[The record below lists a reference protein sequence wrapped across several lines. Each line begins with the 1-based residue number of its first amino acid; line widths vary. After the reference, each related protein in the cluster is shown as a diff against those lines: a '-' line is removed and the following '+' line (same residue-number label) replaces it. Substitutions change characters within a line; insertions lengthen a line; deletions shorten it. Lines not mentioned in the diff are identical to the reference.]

1 MVGDSTLVQPT
12 PGGPDLAALA
22 TFTLDQAGRLDSWSR
37 PAERLFSR
45 PAAEVLGRHVC
56 DVLLTGPG
64 HRDLIGRALAEVAAG
79 QVWTGQVAGEAPGA
93 ALLLR
98 CEPCPGPAPG
108 VLVIAQ
114 LSTDQPG
121 TDEPSTDQPS
131 AAGTRPAQALL
142 SEALLSEAAARIGST
157 LDVTRTADEAVAVAV
172 PAFADGAVIYLAERL
187 LADEFGGPVAGASA
201 VARRVAVRLAGR
213 PDGGPAGPL
222 PVGEVLAFG
231 PGTPHAQVMAGAA
244 ALCFERLDA
253 ETAERIG
260 RLPAGRAAAA
270 RFTSYLAVP
279 LLARGAVLGCVTFA
293 RAASRPPFGPDDTEL
308 ASGLAGRAA
317 SCLDNARRYGQ
328 ERRTA
333 LALQRGLLPGR
344 PQVPPGL
351 QVAHW
356 YRPVGANM
364 VGGDWYDIVP
374 VSGGR
379 AVLIVGDVMGHGPEA
394 AAVMVQLRT
403 AAHTLADLELPPAA
417 VLRRLDRLAAGLPG
431 APFATCVYA
440 VLDPAE
446 SCCLIAEA
454 GHLPPLLTRADGR
467 TDVLDLPPGLPLGLG
482 GEAFQPTQVSLPPGA
497 TLALYTDGLVESRSR
512 PLGDGMAALAGA
524 LSRALAPARPA
535 ALDAAC
541 AAVTAQL
548 MQHGEDDI
556 TLVLARVSPA

>member
-1 MVGDSTLVQPT
+1 M
-12 PGGPDLAALA
+12 
-22 TFTLDQAGRLDSWSR
+22 SR

-64 HRDLIGRALAEVAAG
+64 QRDLIGRALAEVAAG
-79 QVWTGQVAGEAPGA
+79 QVWTGQVAGEAPGE

-98 CEPCPGPAPG
+98 CEPCPGPAAR

-114 LSTDQPG
+114 LSAG
-121 TDEPSTDQPS
+121 PSV
-131 AAGTRPAQALL
+131 ALATR
-142 SEALLSEAAARIGST
+142 ALLSEAAARIGST
-157 LDVTRTADEAVAVAV
+157 LDVNRTADEAVAVAV

-213 PDGGPAGPL
+213 PDHGPAGPL

-231 PGTPHAQVMAGAA
+231 PGTPHAQVMSGTA
-244 ALCFERLDA
+244 ALRFDQLDA

-260 RLPAGRAAAA
+260 RHPAGRAAAA

-279 LLARGAVLGCVTFA
+279 LLARGVVLGCVTFA
-293 RAASRPPFGPDDTEL
+293 RAAGRPPFGPDDTEL

-333 LALQRGLLPGR
+333 LALQRGLLPAR

-482 GEAFQPTQVSLPPGA
+482 GEAFQPTQISLPPGA
-497 TLALYTDGLVESRSR
+497 TLALYTDGLVESRTR
-512 PLGDGMAALAGA
+512 PLGDGMDALADA
-524 LSRALAPARPA
+524 LSGALAPARPA

-541 AAVTAQL
+541 TAVTAQL
-548 MQHGEDDI
+548 MQLGEDDI
-556 TLVLARVSPA
+556 TLVLAQVSPA

>member
-64 HRDLIGRALAEVAAG
+64 QRDLIGRALAEVAAG
-79 QVWTGQVAGEAPGA
+79 QVWTGQVAGEAPGE

-98 CEPCPGPAPG
+98 CEPGPGPAAG

-114 LSTDQPG
+114 LSAG
-121 TDEPSTDQPS
+121 PSV
-131 AAGTRPAQALL
+131 ALATR
-142 SEALLSEAAARIGST
+142 ALLSEAAARIGST
-157 LDVTRTADEAVAVAV
+157 LDVNRTADEAVAVAV

-213 PDGGPAGPL
+213 PDHGPAGPL

-231 PGTPHAQVMAGAA
+231 PGTPHAQVMSGPA
-244 ALCFERLDA
+244 ALRFDQLDA

-260 RLPAGRAAAA
+260 RHPAGRAAAA

-279 LLARGAVLGCVTFA
+279 LLARGVVLGCVTFA
-293 RAASRPPFGPDDTEL
+293 RAAGRPPFGPDDTEL
-308 ASGLAGRAA
+308 ASGLADRAA

-333 LALQRGLLPGR
+333 LALQRGLLPAR

-482 GEAFQPTQVSLPPGA
+482 GEAFQPTQISLPPGA
-497 TLALYTDGLVESRSR
+497 TLALYTDGLVESRTR
-512 PLGDGMAALAGA
+512 PLGDGMDALADA
-524 LSRALAPARPA
+524 LSGALAPARPA

-541 AAVTAQL
+541 TAVTAQL
-548 MQHGEDDI
+548 MQLGEDDI
-556 TLVLARVSPA
+556 TLVLAQVSPA

>member
-64 HRDLIGRALAEVAAG
+64 QRDLIGRALAEVAAG
-79 QVWTGQVAGEAPGA
+79 QVWTGQVAGEAPGE

-98 CEPCPGPAPG
+98 CEPGPGPAAG

-114 LSTDQPG
+114 LSAG
-121 TDEPSTDQPS
+121 PSV
-131 AAGTRPAQALL
+131 ALATR
-142 SEALLSEAAARIGST
+142 ALLSEAAARIGST
-157 LDVTRTADEAVAVAV
+157 LDVNRTADEAVAVAV

-213 PDGGPAGPL
+213 PDHGPAGPL

-231 PGTPHAQVMAGAA
+231 PGTPHAQVMSGPA
-244 ALCFERLDA
+244 ALRFDQLDA

-260 RLPAGRAAAA
+260 RHPAGRAAAA

-279 LLARGAVLGCVTFA
+279 LLARGVVLGCVTFA
-293 RAASRPPFGPDDTEL
+293 RAAGRPPFGPDDTEL
-308 ASGLAGRAA
+308 ASGLADRAA

-333 LALQRGLLPGR
+333 LALQRGLLPAR

-446 SCCLIAEA
+446 NCCLIAEA

-482 GEAFQPTQVSLPPGA
+482 GEAFQPTQISLPPGA
-497 TLALYTDGLVESRSR
+497 TLALYTDGLVESRTR
-512 PLGDGMAALAGA
+512 PLGDGMDALADA
-524 LSRALAPARPA
+524 LSGALAPARPA

-541 AAVTAQL
+541 TAVTAQL
-548 MQHGEDDI
+548 MQLGEDDI
-556 TLVLARVSPA
+556 TLVLAQVSPA

>member
-64 HRDLIGRALAEVAAG
+64 QRDLIGRALAEVAAG
-79 QVWTGQVAGEAPGA
+79 QVWTGQVAGEAPGE

-98 CEPCPGPAPG
+98 CEPCPGPAAR

-114 LSTDQPG
+114 LSAG
-121 TDEPSTDQPS
+121 PSV
-131 AAGTRPAQALL
+131 ALATR
-142 SEALLSEAAARIGST
+142 ALLSEAAARIGST
-157 LDVTRTADEAVAVAV
+157 LDVNRTADEAVAVAV

-213 PDGGPAGPL
+213 PDHGPAGPL

-231 PGTPHAQVMAGAA
+231 PGTPHAQVMSGTA
-244 ALCFERLDA
+244 ALRFDQLDA

-260 RLPAGRAAAA
+260 RHPAGRAAAA

-279 LLARGAVLGCVTFA
+279 LLARGVVLGCVTFA
-293 RAASRPPFGPDDTEL
+293 RAAGRPPFGPDDTEL

-333 LALQRGLLPGR
+333 LALQRGLLPAR

-482 GEAFQPTQVSLPPGA
+482 GEAFQPTQISLPPGA
-497 TLALYTDGLVESRSR
+497 TLALYTDGLVESRTR
-512 PLGDGMAALAGA
+512 PLGDGMDALADA
-524 LSRALAPARPA
+524 LSGALAPARPA

-541 AAVTAQL
+541 TAVTAQL
-548 MQHGEDDI
+548 MQLGEDDI
-556 TLVLARVSPA
+556 TLVLAQVSPA

>member
-12 PGGPDLAALA
+12 SGGPDLAALA
-22 TFTLDQAGRLDSWSR
+22 TFTVDQAGRLDSWSR

-45 PAAEVLGRHVC
+45 PAAAVLGRHVC

-64 HRDLIGRALAEVAAG
+64 QRDLIGRALAEVAAG
-79 QVWTGQVAGEAPGA
+79 QVWTGQLAGEAPGA

-114 LSTDQPG
+114 LTAGPATVRDEAPG
-121 TDEPSTDQPS
+121 AAREPLAESLL
-131 AAGTRPAQALL
+131 AQ
-142 SEALLSEAAARIGST
+142 AAARIGST

-187 LADEFGGPVAGASA
+187 LADEFSGPGAGASA

-222 PVGEVLAFG
+222 PIGEVLAFG
-231 PGTPHAQVMAGAA
+231 PGTPHAQVMSGPA
-244 ALCFERLDA
+244 ALRFDQLDA

-260 RLPAGRAAAA
+260 RHPAARAAAA

-279 LLARGAVLGCVTFA
+279 LLARGVVLGCVTFA
-293 RAASRPPFGPDDTEL
+293 RAPGRPPFGPDDAEL
-308 ASGLAGRAA
+308 ASGLADRAA

-333 LALQRGLLPGR
+333 LALQRGLLPAR

-374 VSGGR
+374 LSGGR

-454 GHLPPLLTRADGR
+454 GHLPPLLTHADGR

-497 TLALYTDGLVESRSR
+497 TLALYTDGLVESRTR
-512 PLGDGMAALAGA
+512 PLGDGMAALADA
-524 LSRALAPARPA
+524 LSGALAPARAA

-541 AAVTAQL
+541 TAVTTQL
-548 MQHGEDDI
+548 MQLGEDDI
-556 TLVLARVSPA
+556 TLVLARISPA

>member
-64 HRDLIGRALAEVAAG
+64 QRDLIGRALAEVAAG
-79 QVWTGQVAGEAPGA
+79 QVWTGQVAGEAPGE

-98 CEPCPGPAPG
+98 CEPGPGPAAG

-114 LSTDQPG
+114 LSAG
-121 TDEPSTDQPS
+121 PSV
-131 AAGTRPAQALL
+131 ALATR
-142 SEALLSEAAARIGST
+142 ALLSEAAARIGST
-157 LDVTRTADEAVAVAV
+157 LDVNRTADEAVAVAV

-213 PDGGPAGPL
+213 PDHGPAGPL

-231 PGTPHAQVMAGAA
+231 PGTPHAQVMSGPA
-244 ALCFERLDA
+244 ALRFDQLDA

-260 RLPAGRAAAA
+260 RHPAGRAAAA

-279 LLARGAVLGCVTFA
+279 LLARGVVLGCVTFA
-293 RAASRPPFGPDDTEL
+293 RAGGRPPFGPDDTEL
-308 ASGLAGRAA
+308 ASGLADRAA

-333 LALQRGLLPGR
+333 LALQRGLLPAR

-482 GEAFQPTQVSLPPGA
+482 GEAFQPTQISLPPGA
-497 TLALYTDGLVESRSR
+497 TLALYTDGLVESRTR
-512 PLGDGMAALAGA
+512 PLGDGMDALADA
-524 LSRALAPARPA
+524 LSGALAPARPA

-541 AAVTAQL
+541 TAVTAQL
-548 MQHGEDDI
+548 MQLGEDDI
-556 TLVLARVSPA
+556 TLVLAQVSPA

>member
-64 HRDLIGRALAEVAAG
+64 QRDLIGRALVEVAAG
-79 QVWTGQVAGEAPGA
+79 QVWTGQVAGEAPGE

-98 CEPCPGPAPG
+98 CEPGPGPAAG

-114 LSTDQPG
+114 LSAG
-121 TDEPSTDQPS
+121 PSV
-131 AAGTRPAQALL
+131 ALATR
-142 SEALLSEAAARIGST
+142 ALLSEAAARIGST
-157 LDVTRTADEAVAVAV
+157 LDVNRTADEAVAVAV

-213 PDGGPAGPL
+213 PDHGPAGPL

-231 PGTPHAQVMAGAA
+231 PGTPHAQVMSGPA
-244 ALCFERLDA
+244 ALRFDQLDA

-260 RLPAGRAAAA
+260 RHPAGRAAAA

-279 LLARGAVLGCVTFA
+279 LLARGVVLGCVTFA
-293 RAASRPPFGPDDTEL
+293 RAAGRPPFGPDDTEL
-308 ASGLAGRAA
+308 ASGLADRAA

-333 LALQRGLLPGR
+333 LALQRGLLPAR

-446 SCCLIAEA
+446 NCCLIAEA

-482 GEAFQPTQVSLPPGA
+482 GEAFQPTQISLPPGA
-497 TLALYTDGLVESRSR
+497 TLALYTDGLVESRTR
-512 PLGDGMAALAGA
+512 PLGDGMDALADA
-524 LSRALAPARPA
+524 LSGALAPARPA

-541 AAVTAQL
+541 TAVTAQL
-548 MQHGEDDI
+548 MQLGEDDI
-556 TLVLARVSPA
+556 TLVLAQVSPA

>member
-1 MVGDSTLVQPT
+1 VQPA

-22 TFTLDQAGRLDSWSR
+22 TFTLDPAGRLASWSR

-45 PAAEVLGRHVC
+45 PAADVLDRPVC
-56 DVLLTGPG
+56 DVLFTGPG
-64 HRDLIGRALAEVAAG
+64 HRDLVGRALAEVAAG
-79 QVWTGQVAGEAPGA
+79 QVWTGRIAGDEPGA
-93 ALLLR
+93 VLLLR
-98 CEPCPGPAPG
+98 CEPLPGPAPG

-114 LSTDQPG
+114 PRVASPRVASPRA
-121 TDEPSTDQPS
+121 PSPS
-131 AAGTRPAQALL
+131 AAPLLAQA
-142 SEALLSEAAARIGST
+142 AAQIGST

-187 LADEFGGPVAGASA
+187 LADEFGASLTGPTA

-213 PDGGPAGPL
+213 PDYGPGGPL

-231 PGTPHAQVMAGAA
+231 PGTPQAQIMAGAA
-244 ALCFERLDA
+244 VLLFDHLDG
-253 ETAERIG
+253 ETAERVG
-260 RLPAGRAAAA
+260 RHPVGLEIAAS
-270 RFTSYLAVP
+270 FTSYLAVP
-279 LLARGAVLGCVTFA
+279 LLARGALLGCVTFG
-293 RAASRPPFGPDDTEL
+293 RAAGRPPFGPADAEL
-308 ASGLAGRAA
+308 ASGLADRAA

-333 LALQRGLLPGR
+333 LALQRGLMPGR

-351 QVAHW
+351 EVAHW

-446 SCCLIAEA
+446 NCCLIAEA
-454 GHLPPLLTRADGR
+454 GHLPPLLTRGNGR

-482 GEAFQPTQVSLPPGA
+482 GEAFQPTQLSLPPSA

-512 PLGDGMAALAGA
+512 PLDDGMAALADA
-524 LSRALAPARPA
+524 LSRALAPDRA
-535 ALDAAC
+535 APLDTAC
-541 AAVTAQL
+541 AAVTSQL
-548 MQHGEDDI
+548 MQHGEDDL
-556 TLVLARVSPA
+556 TLVLARVSAA

>member
-1 MVGDSTLVQPT
+1 MIGGGTVVQPAS
-12 PGGPDLAALA
+12 GGPGLAALA
-22 TFTLDQAGRLDSWSR
+22 TFTLDPAGRLASWSR
-37 PAERLFSR
+37 SAERLFSR
-45 PAAEVLGRHVC
+45 LAADVLGRPVC
-56 DVLLTGPG
+56 DVLFTGPG

-79 QVWTGQVAGEAPGA
+79 QVWTGRIAGEEPGT

-98 CEPCPGPAPG
+98 CEPLPGPAPAPG
-108 VLVIAQ
+108 ALVIAQ
-114 LSTDQPG
+114 LRAKNPG
-121 TDEPSTDQPS
+121 ET
-131 AAGTRPAQALL
+131 LL
-142 SEALLSEAAARIGST
+142 TEAAARIGST

-187 LADEFGGPVAGASA
+187 LADEFGGPGAGHTA
-201 VARRVAVRLAGR
+201 VARRIAVRRAGR

-231 PGTPHAQVMAGAA
+231 PGTPHAQVMAGAT
-244 ALCFERLDA
+244 ALRFNQLDS
-253 ETAERIG
+253 ETAERLA
-260 RLPAGRAAAA
+260 RHPAGRLTAAG
-270 RFTSYLAVP
+270 FTSYLAVP
-279 LLARGAVLGCVTFA
+279 LLARGAVLGCATFA
-293 RAASRPPFGPDDTEL
+293 RSAGRPPFSPEDTEL
-308 ASGLAGRAA
+308 ATGLADRAA

-333 LALQRGLLPGR
+333 LALQRGLMPGR

-351 QVAHW
+351 EVAHW

-403 AAHTLADLELPPAA
+403 AAHALADLELPPAA
-417 VLRRLDRLAAGLPG
+417 VLRRLDRLAASLPG

-446 SCCLIAEA
+446 SCCLVAEA
-454 GHLPPLLTRADGR
+454 GHLPPLLAHGDGR
-467 TDVLDLPPGLPLGLG
+467 TDVLELPPGLPLGLG
-482 GEAFQPTQVSLPPGA
+482 YESFQPIQLSLPPGA
-497 TLALYTDGLVESRSR
+497 TLALYTDGLVESRTR
-512 PLGDGMAALAGA
+512 PLGDGMTALADA
-524 LSRALAPARPA
+524 LSGALAPDRPA
-535 ALDAAC
+535 TLDTAC
-541 AAVTAQL
+541 AAVTRQL

>member
-12 PGGPDLAALA
+12 SGGPDLAALA

-56 DVLLTGPG
+56 DVLLIGPG
-64 HRDLIGRALAEVAAG
+64 HRDLIDRALADVAAG

-108 VLVIAQ
+108 VLVIAR
-114 LSTDQPG
+114 LSAGASTARDEVPG
-121 TDEPSTDQPS
+121 
-131 AAGTRPAQALL
+131 AASGLL
-142 SEALLSEAAARIGST
+142 AEAAARIGST

-187 LADEFGGPVAGASA
+187 LADEFGGPAAGASA

-222 PVGEVLAFG
+222 PIGEVLAFG
-231 PGTPHAQVMAGAA
+231 PGTPHAQVMSGTM
-244 ALCFERLDA
+244 ALRFDQLDA

-260 RLPAGRAAAA
+260 RHPAGRAAAA

-279 LLARGAVLGCVTFA
+279 LLARGVVLGCVTFA
-293 RAASRPPFGPDDTEL
+293 RTPGRPPFGPDDAEL
-308 ASGLAGRAA
+308 ASGLADRAA

-333 LALQRGLLPGR
+333 LALQRGLLPAR

-374 VSGGR
+374 LSGGR

-454 GHLPPLLTRADGR
+454 GHLPPLLTHADGR

-482 GEAFQPTQVSLPPGA
+482 GEAFQPTQISLPPGA
-497 TLALYTDGLVESRSR
+497 TLALYTDGLVESRTR
-512 PLGDGMAALAGA
+512 PLGDGMAALADA
-524 LSRALAPARPA
+524 LSSALAPARPA
-535 ALDAAC
+535 VLDAAC
-541 AAVTAQL
+541 TAVTTEL
-548 MQHGEDDI
+548 MQLGEDDI

>member
-1 MVGDSTLVQPT
+1 MIGGSTVVQPAS
-12 PGGPDLAALA
+12 GGPGLAALA
-22 TFTLDQAGRLDSWSR
+22 TFTLDPAGRLDTWSR
-37 PAERLFSR
+37 SAEQLFSR
-45 PAAEVLGRHVC
+45 RAADVLGQPVC
-56 DVLLTGPG
+56 DVLFTGPG
-64 HRDLIGRALAEVAAG
+64 HRDLIGRALADVAAG
-79 QVWTGQVAGEAPGA
+79 RLWTGRIAGEEPGT

-98 CEPCPGPAPG
+98 CEPLPGPAPG

-114 LSTDQPG
+114 LRGKPW
-121 TDEPSTDQPS
+121 
-131 AAGTRPAQALL
+131 AASSDLL
-142 SEALLSEAAARIGST
+142 AEAAARIGST
-157 LDVTRTADEAVAVAV
+157 LDVTRTADETVAVAV

-187 LADEFGGPVAGASA
+187 LADEFGGPPAGPTA
-201 VARRVAVRLAGR
+201 VARRVAVRRAGR

-222 PVGEVLAFG
+222 PIGEVLAFG
-231 PGTPHAQVMAGAA
+231 PGTPHAQVMAGAT
-244 ALCFERLDA
+244 ALRFDQLDS
-253 ETAERIG
+253 ETAERLA
-260 RLPAGRAAAA
+260 RHPAGRETSAG
-270 RFTSYLAVP
+270 FTSYLAVP

-293 RAASRPPFGPDDTEL
+293 RSAGRPPFSPEDTEL
-308 ASGLAGRAA
+308 ATGLADRAA

-333 LALQRGLLPGR
+333 LALQRGLMPGR

-351 QVAHW
+351 EVAHW

-374 VSGGR
+374 MSGGR

-403 AAHTLADLELPPAA
+403 AAHTLADLEVPPAA
-417 VLRRLDRLAAGLPG
+417 VLRRLDRLAASLPG

-454 GHLPPLLTRADGR
+454 GHLPPLLARGDGR
-467 TDVLDLPPGLPLGLG
+467 TDVLELPPGLPLGLG
-482 GEAFQPTQVSLPPGA
+482 YEAFQPIQLSLPPGA
-497 TLALYTDGLVESRSR
+497 TLALYTDGLVESRTR
-512 PLGDGMAALAGA
+512 PLGDGMTALADA
-524 LSRALAPARPA
+524 LSESLAPGRPA
-535 ALDAAC
+535 GLDQAC
-541 AAVTAQL
+541 AAVTRQL

>member
-114 LSTDQPG
+114 LSA
-121 TDEPSTDQPS
+121 DQPS
-131 AAGTRPAQALL
+131 TAGTRPAQAPLP
-142 SEALLSEAAARIGST
+142 EALLSEAAARIGST
-157 LDVTRTADEAVAVAV
+157 LDVNRTADEAVAVAV

-231 PGTPHAQVMAGAA
+231 PGTPHAQVMSGAA
-244 ALCFERLDA
+244 ALRFEQLDA
-253 ETAERIG
+253 ETAERLG
-260 RLPAGRAAAA
+260 RHPAGRAAAA

-497 TLALYTDGLVESRSR
+497 TLALYTDGLVESRIR
-512 PLGDGMAALAGA
+512 PLGDGIAALAGA
-524 LSRALAPARPA
+524 LSRALAAPRPA

-541 AAVTAQL
+541 AAVAAQL

>member
-12 PGGPDLAALA
+12 SGGPDLAALA
-22 TFTLDQAGRLDSWSR
+22 TFTVDQAGRLDSWSR

-45 PAAEVLGRHVC
+45 PATEVLGRHVC

-64 HRDLIGRALAEVAAG
+64 QRDLIDRALAEAAAG
-79 QVWTGQVAGEAPGA
+79 QVWTGQIAGEAPGA

-114 LSTDQPG
+114 LSAGPPPVRDEVPG
-121 TDEPSTDQPS
+121 
-131 AAGTRPAQALL
+131 AARELLAQ
-142 SEALLSEAAARIGST
+142 AAARIGST

-187 LADEFGGPVAGASA
+187 LADEFSGPVAGASA

-222 PVGEVLAFG
+222 PIGEVLAFG
-231 PGTPHAQVMAGAA
+231 PGTPHAQVMSGTA
-244 ALCFERLDA
+244 ALRFDQLDA

-260 RLPAGRAAAA
+260 RHPAARAAAA

-279 LLARGAVLGCVTFA
+279 LLARGVVLGCVTFA
-293 RAASRPPFGPDDTEL
+293 RAPGRPPFGPGDAEL
-308 ASGLAGRAA
+308 ASGLADRAA

-333 LALQRGLLPGR
+333 LALQRGLLPAR

-351 QVAHW
+351 QLAHW

-374 VSGGR
+374 LSGGR

-446 SCCLIAEA
+446 SRCLIAGA
-454 GHLPPLLTRADGR
+454 GHLPPLLTHADGR

-482 GEAFQPTQVSLPPGA
+482 GEAFQPTQISLPPGA
-497 TLALYTDGLVESRSR
+497 TLALYTDGLVESRTR
-512 PLGDGMAALAGA
+512 PLGDGMAALADA
-524 LSRALAPARPA
+524 LSGALAPGRPA

-541 AAVTAQL
+541 TAVTTQL
-548 MQHGEDDI
+548 MQLGEDDI

>member
-12 PGGPDLAALA
+12 SGGPDLAALA
-22 TFTLDQAGRLDSWSR
+22 TFTVDQAGRLDSWSR

-45 PAAEVLGRHVC
+45 PATEVLGRHVC

-64 HRDLIGRALAEVAAG
+64 QRDQIGRALAEVAAG
-79 QVWTGQVAGEAPGA
+79 QVWTGQIAGEAPGA

-114 LSTDQPG
+114 LSAGPPPVRDEVPG
-121 TDEPSTDQPS
+121 
-131 AAGTRPAQALL
+131 AARELLAQ
-142 SEALLSEAAARIGST
+142 AAARIGST

-222 PVGEVLAFG
+222 PIGEVLAFG
-231 PGTPHAQVMAGAA
+231 PGTPHAQVMSGTA
-244 ALCFERLDA
+244 ALRFDQLDA

-260 RLPAGRAAAA
+260 RHPAGRAAAA

-293 RAASRPPFGPDDTEL
+293 RAPGRPPFGPDDAAL
-308 ASGLAGRAA
+308 ASGLADRAA

-328 ERRTA
+328 ERRIA
-333 LALQRGLLPGR
+333 LALQRGLLPAR
-344 PQVPPGL
+344 PLVPPGL

-356 YRPVGANM
+356 YRPVGASM

-374 VSGGR
+374 LSGGR

-454 GHLPPLLTRADGR
+454 GHLPPLLTHADGR

-482 GEAFQPTQVSLPPGA
+482 GEAFQPTQISLPPGA
-497 TLALYTDGLVESRSR
+497 TLALYTDGLVESRTR

-524 LSRALAPARPA
+524 LSAALAPARPA
-535 ALDAAC
+535 TLDAAC
-541 AAVTAQL
+541 TAVTTQL
-548 MQHGEDDI
+548 MQAGEDDI
-556 TLVLARVSPA
+556 TLVLARISPA

>member
-1 MVGDSTLVQPT
+1 VQRA

-22 TFTLDQAGRLDSWSR
+22 TFTLDPAGRLASWSR
-37 PAERLFSR
+37 SAERLFSR
-45 PAAEVLGRHVC
+45 PAADVLGQPVC
-56 DVLLTGPG
+56 DVLFTGPG
-64 HRDLIGRALAEVAAG
+64 HRDLVGRALAEVAAG
-79 QVWTGQVAGEAPGA
+79 QVWTGRIAGEEPGA
-93 ALLLR
+93 AVLLR
-98 CEPCPGPAPG
+98 CEPLPGPAPG

-114 LSTDQPG
+114 LSAANPG
-121 TDEPSTDQPS
+121 
-131 AAGTRPAQALL
+131 AANPRAANPRAANPRAAPLLAQ
-142 SEALLSEAAARIGST
+142 AAARIGST

-187 LADEFGGPVAGASA
+187 LADEFGASLTGPTT

-213 PDGGPAGPL
+213 PDYGPGGPL

-231 PGTPHAQVMAGAA
+231 PGTPQAQVMAGAA
-244 ALCFERLDA
+244 ALLFDQLDG
-253 ETAERIG
+253 ETAERVG
-260 RLPAGRAAAA
+260 RHPAGQEIAAG
-270 RFTSYLAVP
+270 FTSYLAVP
-279 LLARGAVLGCVTFA
+279 LLARGALLGCVTLA
-293 RAASRPPFGPDDTEL
+293 RAASRPPFGPADAEL
-308 ASGLAGRAA
+308 ASGLADRAA

-333 LALQRGLLPGR
+333 LALQLGLMPGR
-344 PQVPPGL
+344 PRVPPGL
-351 QVAHW
+351 EVAHW

-403 AAHTLADLELPPAA
+403 AAHILADLELPPAA

-454 GHLPPLLTRADGR
+454 GHLPPLLTRGDGR

-482 GEAFQPTQVSLPPGA
+482 GQAFQPTQLSLPPGA
-497 TLALYTDGLVESRSR
+497 TLALYTDGLVESRTR

-524 LSRALAPARPA
+524 LSGALAPGRPA
-535 ALDAAC
+535 ALDTAC
-541 AAVTAQL
+541 AAVTSQL

-556 TLVLARVSPA
+556 TLVLARLR

>member
-64 HRDLIGRALAEVAAG
+64 QRDLIGRALAEVAAG
-79 QVWTGQVAGEAPGA
+79 QVWTGQVAGEAPGE

-98 CEPCPGPAPG
+98 CEPGPGPAAG

-114 LSTDQPG
+114 LSAG
-121 TDEPSTDQPS
+121 PSV
-131 AAGTRPAQALL
+131 ALATR
-142 SEALLSEAAARIGST
+142 ALLSEAAARIGST
-157 LDVTRTADEAVAVAV
+157 LDVNRTADEAVAVAV

-213 PDGGPAGPL
+213 PDHGPAGPL

-231 PGTPHAQVMAGAA
+231 PGTPHAQVMSGTA
-244 ALCFERLDA
+244 ALRFDQLDA

-260 RLPAGRAAAA
+260 RHPAGRAAAA

-279 LLARGAVLGCVTFA
+279 LLARGVVLGCVTFA
-293 RAASRPPFGPDDTEL
+293 RAAGRPPFGPDDTEL
-308 ASGLAGRAA
+308 ASGLADRAA

-333 LALQRGLLPGR
+333 LALQRGLLPAR

-482 GEAFQPTQVSLPPGA
+482 GEAFQPTQISLPPGA
-497 TLALYTDGLVESRSR
+497 TLALYTDGLVESRTR
-512 PLGDGMAALAGA
+512 PLGDGMDALADA
-524 LSRALAPARPA
+524 LSGALAPARPA

-541 AAVTAQL
+541 TAVTTQL
-548 MQHGEDDI
+548 MQLGEDDI
-556 TLVLARVSPA
+556 TLVLAQISPA

>member
-1 MVGDSTLVQPT
+1 MQPA
-12 PGGPDLAALA
+12 PGGPGLAALA
-22 TFTLDQAGRLDSWSR
+22 TFTLDPAGRLASWSR
-37 PAERLFSR
+37 SAERLFSR
-45 PAAEVLGRHVC
+45 PAADVLGQPVC
-56 DVLLTGPG
+56 DVLFTGPE

-79 QVWTGQVAGEAPGA
+79 QVWTGRIAGEEPGA

-98 CEPCPGPAPG
+98 CEPLPGPAPG

-114 LSTDQPG
+114 LSAAHL
-121 TDEPSTDQPS
+121 SAVSLS
-131 AAGTRPAQALL
+131 AAPLLAQ
-142 SEALLSEAAARIGST
+142 AAARIGST

-187 LADEFGGPVAGASA
+187 LADEFGASLTGPTA

-213 PDGGPAGPL
+213 PDYGPGGPL

-231 PGTPHAQVMAGAA
+231 PGTPQGQIMAGATV
-244 ALCFERLDA
+244 LLFDQLDG
-253 ETAERIG
+253 ETAERVG
-260 RLPAGRAAAA
+260 RHPAGLEIAAS
-270 RFTSYLAVP
+270 FTSYLAVP
-279 LLARGAVLGCVTFA
+279 LLARGALLGCVTFG
-293 RAASRPPFGPDDTEL
+293 RAAGRPPFGPADAEL
-308 ASGLAGRAA
+308 ASGLADRAA

-333 LALQRGLLPGR
+333 LALQRGLMPGR
-344 PQVPPGL
+344 PRVPPGL
-351 QVAHW
+351 EVAHW

-454 GHLPPLLTRADGR
+454 GHLPPLLTRGDGR

-482 GEAFQPTQVSLPPGA
+482 GEAFQPTQLSLPPGA

-512 PLGDGMAALAGA
+512 PLGDGMAALADA
-524 LSRALAPARPA
+524 LSGALAPDRPA
-535 ALDAAC
+535 ALDTAC
-541 AAVTAQL
+541 AAVTRQL

-556 TLVLARVSPA
+556 TIVLARLYR

>member
-64 HRDLIGRALAEVAAG
+64 QRDLIGRALAEVAAG
-79 QVWTGQVAGEAPGA
+79 QVWTGQVAGEAPGE

-98 CEPCPGPAPG
+98 CEPCPGPAAG

-114 LSTDQPG
+114 LSAG
-121 TDEPSTDQPS
+121 PSV
-131 AAGTRPAQALL
+131 ALATR
-142 SEALLSEAAARIGST
+142 ALLSEAAARIGST
-157 LDVTRTADEAVAVAV
+157 LDVNRTADEAVAVAV

-213 PDGGPAGPL
+213 PDHGPAGPL

-231 PGTPHAQVMAGAA
+231 PGTPHAQVMSGTA
-244 ALCFERLDA
+244 ALRFDQLDA

-260 RLPAGRAAAA
+260 RHPAGRAAAA

-279 LLARGAVLGCVTFA
+279 LLARGVVLGCVTFA
-293 RAASRPPFGPDDTEL
+293 RAAGRPPFGPDDTEL
-308 ASGLAGRAA
+308 ASGLADRAA

-333 LALQRGLLPGR
+333 LALQRGLLPAR

-482 GEAFQPTQVSLPPGA
+482 GEAFQPTQISLPPGA
-497 TLALYTDGLVESRSR
+497 TLALYTDGLVESRTR
-512 PLGDGMAALAGA
+512 PLGDGMDALADA
-524 LSRALAPARPA
+524 LSGALAPARPA

-541 AAVTAQL
+541 TAVTAQL
-548 MQHGEDDI
+548 MQLGEDDI
-556 TLVLARVSPA
+556 TLVLAQVSPA

>member
-1 MVGDSTLVQPT
+1 VQPA
-12 PGGPDLAALA
+12 PGGPGLAALA
-22 TFTLDQAGRLDSWSR
+22 TFTLDPAGRLASWSR
-37 PAERLFSR
+37 SAERLFSR
-45 PAAEVLGRHVC
+45 PAADVLGQPVC
-56 DVLLTGPG
+56 DVLFTGPE

-79 QVWTGQVAGEAPGA
+79 QVWTGRIAGEEPGA

-98 CEPCPGPAPG
+98 CEPLPGPAPG

-114 LSTDQPG
+114 LSAAHL
-121 TDEPSTDQPS
+121 SAVSLS
-131 AAGTRPAQALL
+131 AAPLLAQ
-142 SEALLSEAAARIGST
+142 AAARIGST

-187 LADEFGGPVAGASA
+187 LADEFGASLTGPTA

-213 PDGGPAGPL
+213 PDYGPGGPL

-231 PGTPHAQVMAGAA
+231 PGTPQGQIMAGATV
-244 ALCFERLDA
+244 LLFDQLDG
-253 ETAERIG
+253 ETAERVG
-260 RLPAGRAAAA
+260 RHPAGLEIAAS
-270 RFTSYLAVP
+270 FTSYLAVP
-279 LLARGAVLGCVTFA
+279 LLARGALLGCVTFG
-293 RAASRPPFGPDDTEL
+293 RAAGRPPFGPADAEL
-308 ASGLAGRAA
+308 ASGLADRAA

-333 LALQRGLLPGR
+333 LALQRGLMPGR
-344 PQVPPGL
+344 PRVPPGL
-351 QVAHW
+351 EVAHW

-440 VLDPAE
+440 VLDPAG

-454 GHLPPLLTRADGR
+454 GHLPPLLTRGDGR

-482 GEAFQPTQVSLPPGA
+482 GEAFQPTQLSLPPGA

-512 PLGDGMAALAGA
+512 PLDDGMAALAGA
-524 LSRALAPARPA
+524 LSGALAPARPA
-535 ALDAAC
+535 ALDTAC
-541 AAVTAQL
+541 AAVTRQL

-556 TLVLARVSPA
+556 TLVLARVSAA

>member
-1 MVGDSTLVQPT
+1 V
-12 PGGPDLAALA
+12 
-22 TFTLDQAGRLDSWSR
+22 DSWSR

-45 PAAEVLGRHVC
+45 PAAEMLGRHVC
-56 DVLLTGPG
+56 EVLLTGPG
-64 HRDLIGRALAEVAAG
+64 QRDLIGRALAEVAAG

-98 CEPCPGPAPG
+98 CEPCPRSAPG

-114 LSTDQPG
+114 LSAG
-121 TDEPSTDQPS
+121 PSV
-131 AAGTRPAQALL
+131 ALATR
-142 SEALLSEAAARIGST
+142 ALLSEAAARIGST
-157 LDVTRTADEAVAVAV
+157 LDVNRTADEAVAVAV

-213 PDGGPAGPL
+213 PDHGPAGPL

-231 PGTPHAQVMAGAA
+231 PGTPHAQVMSGTA
-244 ALCFERLDA
+244 ALRFDQLDA

-260 RLPAGRAAAA
+260 RHPAGRAAAA

-279 LLARGAVLGCVTFA
+279 LLTRGVVLGCVTFA
-293 RAASRPPFGPDDTEL
+293 RAAGRPPFGPDDTEL
-308 ASGLAGRAA
+308 ASGLADRAA

-333 LALQRGLLPGR
+333 LALQRGLLPAR

-482 GEAFQPTQVSLPPGA
+482 GEAFQPTQISLPPGA
-497 TLALYTDGLVESRSR
+497 TLALYTDGLVESRTR
-512 PLGDGMAALAGA
+512 PLGDGMDALADA
-524 LSRALAPARPA
+524 LSAALAPARPA

-541 AAVTAQL
+541 TAVTAQL
-548 MQHGEDDI
+548 MQLGEDDI
-556 TLVLARVSPA
+556 TLVLAQVSPA

>member
-22 TFTLDQAGRLDSWSR
+22 TFTVDRAGRLDSWSR

-64 HRDLIGRALAEVAAG
+64 QRDLIGRALAEVAAG
-79 QVWTGQVAGEAPGA
+79 RVWTGRVAGEAPGE

-114 LSTDQPG
+114 LSAG
-121 TDEPSTDQPS
+121 PSV
-131 AAGTRPAQALL
+131 ALATR
-142 SEALLSEAAARIGST
+142 ALLSEAAARIGST
-157 LDVTRTADEAVAVAV
+157 LDVNRTADEAVAVAV

-213 PDGGPAGPL
+213 PDHGPAGPL

-231 PGTPHAQVMAGAA
+231 PGTPHAQVMSGTA
-244 ALCFERLDA
+244 ALRFDQLDA

-260 RLPAGRAAAA
+260 RHPAGRAAAA

-279 LLARGAVLGCVTFA
+279 LLARGVVLGCATFA
-293 RAASRPPFGPDDTEL
+293 RAAGRPPFGPDDTEL
-308 ASGLAGRAA
+308 ASGLADRAA

-333 LALQRGLLPGR
+333 LALQRGLLPAR

-482 GEAFQPTQVSLPPGA
+482 GEAFQPTQISLPPGA
-497 TLALYTDGLVESRSR
+497 TLALYTDGLVESRTR
-512 PLGDGMAALAGA
+512 PLGDGMDALADA
-524 LSRALAPARPA
+524 LSGALAPARPA

-541 AAVTAQL
+541 TAVTTQL
-548 MQHGEDDI
+548 MQLGEDDI
-556 TLVLARVSPA
+556 TLVLAQVSPA

>member
-12 PGGPDLAALA
+12 SGDPDLAALA

-37 PAERLFSR
+37 SAEQLFSR

-56 DVLLTGPG
+56 DVLLTGAG
-64 HRDLIGRALAEVAAG
+64 QRDLIGRALAEVAAG

-108 VLVIAQ
+108 ALVIAQ
-114 LSTDQPG
+114 LSAGP
-121 TDEPSTDQPS
+121 P
-131 AAGTRPAQALL
+131 AAGGPLAGTGPAQALL
-142 SEALLSEAAARIGST
+142 FQAAARIGST
-157 LDVTRTADEAVAVAV
+157 LDVTRTADEAAAVAV

-187 LADEFGGPVAGASA
+187 LADEFSGPARGASA

-213 PDGGPAGPL
+213 PDNGPAGPL

-231 PGTPHAQVMAGAA
+231 PGTPHAQVMSGAV
-244 ALCFERLDA
+244 ALRFDQLDT

-260 RLPAGRAAAA
+260 RHPAGRDAAA

-293 RAASRPPFGPDDTEL
+293 RAAGRPPFGPDDTEL
-308 ASGLAGRAA
+308 ASGLADRAA

-333 LALQRGLLPGR
+333 LALQRGLLPAR

-351 QVAHW
+351 QVAHR

-417 VLRRLDRLAAGLPG
+417 VLRRLDRLAASLPG

-497 TLALYTDGLVESRSR
+497 TLALYTDGLVESRRR
-512 PLGDGMAALAGA
+512 PLGDGIDALADALSGA
-524 LSRALAPARPA
+524 LSPA
-535 ALDAAC
+535 APELDTAC

>member
-64 HRDLIGRALAEVAAG
+64 QRDLIGRALAEVAAG
-79 QVWTGQVAGEAPGA
+79 QVWTGQVAGEAPGE

-98 CEPCPGPAPG
+98 CEPCPGPAAR

-114 LSTDQPG
+114 LSAG
-121 TDEPSTDQPS
+121 PSV
-131 AAGTRPAQALL
+131 ALATR
-142 SEALLSEAAARIGST
+142 ALLSEAAARIGST
-157 LDVTRTADEAVAVAV
+157 LDVNRTADEAVAVAV

-213 PDGGPAGPL
+213 PDHGPAGPL

-231 PGTPHAQVMAGAA
+231 PGTPHAQVMSGTA
-244 ALCFERLDA
+244 ALRFDQLDA

-260 RLPAGRAAAA
+260 RHPAGRAAAA

-279 LLARGAVLGCVTFA
+279 LLARGVVLGCVTFA
-293 RAASRPPFGPDDTEL
+293 RAAGRPLFGPDDTEL
-308 ASGLAGRAA
+308 ASGLACRAA

-333 LALQRGLLPGR
+333 LALQRGLLPAR

-482 GEAFQPTQVSLPPGA
+482 GEAFQPTQISLPPGA
-497 TLALYTDGLVESRSR
+497 TLALYTDGLVESRTR
-512 PLGDGMAALAGA
+512 PLGDGMDALADA
-524 LSRALAPARPA
+524 LSGALAPARPA

-541 AAVTAQL
+541 TAVTAQL
-548 MQHGEDDI
+548 MQLGEDDI
-556 TLVLARVSPA
+556 TLVLAQVSPA

>member
-64 HRDLIGRALAEVAAG
+64 QRDLIGRALAEVAAG
-79 QVWTGQVAGEAPGA
+79 QVWTGQVAGEAPGE

-98 CEPCPGPAPG
+98 CEPGPGPAAG

-114 LSTDQPG
+114 LSAG
-121 TDEPSTDQPS
+121 PSV
-131 AAGTRPAQALL
+131 ALATR
-142 SEALLSEAAARIGST
+142 ALLSEAAARIGST
-157 LDVTRTADEAVAVAV
+157 LDVNRTADEAVAVAV

-213 PDGGPAGPL
+213 PDHGPAGPL

-231 PGTPHAQVMAGAA
+231 PGTPHAQVMSGTA
-244 ALCFERLDA
+244 ALRFDQLDA

-260 RLPAGRAAAA
+260 RHPAGRAAAA

-279 LLARGAVLGCVTFA
+279 LLARGVVLGCVTFA
-293 RAASRPPFGPDDTEL
+293 RAAGRPPFGPDDTEL
-308 ASGLAGRAA
+308 ASGLADRAA

-333 LALQRGLLPGR
+333 LALQRGLLPAR

-482 GEAFQPTQVSLPPGA
+482 GEAFQPTQISLPPGA
-497 TLALYTDGLVESRSR
+497 TLALYTDGLVESRTR
-512 PLGDGMAALAGA
+512 PLGDGMDALADA
-524 LSRALAPARPA
+524 LSGALAPARPA

-541 AAVTAQL
+541 TAVTAQL
-548 MQHGEDDI
+548 MQLGEDDI
-556 TLVLARVSPA
+556 TLVLAQVSPA

>member
-131 AAGTRPAQALL
+131 AAGTRPAQAPL
-142 SEALLSEAAARIGST
+142 SETLLSEAAARIGST

-293 RAASRPPFGPDDTEL
+293 
-308 ASGLAGRAA
+308 
-317 SCLDNARRYGQ
+317 
-328 ERRTA
+328 
-333 LALQRGLLPGR
+333 LLPGR

>member
-12 PGGPDLAALA
+12 SGGPDLAALA

-37 PAERLFSR
+37 PAEQLFSR
-45 PAAEVLGRHVC
+45 AAAEVLGRHVC

-64 HRDLIGRALAEVAAG
+64 QRDLIGRALAEVAAG
-79 QVWTGQVAGEAPGA
+79 QVWTGQVWTGQVTGEAPGA

-114 LSTDQPG
+114 LS
-121 TDEPSTDQPS
+121 
-131 AAGTRPAQALL
+131 AGPPVL
-142 SEALLSEAAARIGST
+142 SQAAARIGST

-187 LADEFGGPVAGASA
+187 LADEFSGPAAGGSA

-231 PGTPHAQVMAGAA
+231 PGTPHAQVMSGAA
-244 ALCFERLDA
+244 ALRFDQLDT

-260 RLPAGRAAAA
+260 RHPAGRDAAA

-279 LLARGAVLGCVTFA
+279 LLARGVVLGCATFA
-293 RAASRPPFGPDDTEL
+293 RAAGRPPFGPDDTEL
-308 ASGLAGRAA
+308 ASGLADRAA

-333 LALQRGLLPGR
+333 QALQRGLLPAR
-344 PQVPPGL
+344 PEVPPGL
-351 QVAHW
+351 RVAHW

-364 VGGDWYDIVP
+364 VGGDWHDIVP

-417 VLRRLDRLAAGLPG
+417 VLRRLDRLAASLPG

-497 TLALYTDGLVESRSR
+497 TLALYTDGLVESRRR
-512 PLGDGMAALAGA
+512 PLGDGMAALADA
-524 LSRALAPARPA
+524 LSAALAPAAPE
-535 ALDAAC
+535 LDTAC

>member
-64 HRDLIGRALAEVAAG
+64 QRDLIGRALAEVAAG
-79 QVWTGQVAGEAPGA
+79 QVWTGQVAGEAPGE

-98 CEPCPGPAPG
+98 CEPGPGPAAG

-114 LSTDQPG
+114 LSAG
-121 TDEPSTDQPS
+121 PSV
-131 AAGTRPAQALL
+131 ALATR
-142 SEALLSEAAARIGST
+142 ALLSEAAARIGST
-157 LDVTRTADEAVAVAV
+157 LDVNRTADEAVAVAV

-213 PDGGPAGPL
+213 PDHGPAGPL

-231 PGTPHAQVMAGAA
+231 PGTPHAQVMSGTA
-244 ALCFERLDA
+244 ALRFDQLDA

-260 RLPAGRAAAA
+260 RHSAGRAAAA

-279 LLARGAVLGCVTFA
+279 LLARGVVLGCVTFA
-293 RAASRPPFGPDDTEL
+293 RAAGRPPFGPDDTEL
-308 ASGLAGRAA
+308 ASGLADRAA

-333 LALQRGLLPGR
+333 LALQRGLLPAR

-482 GEAFQPTQVSLPPGA
+482 GEAFQPTQISLPPGA
-497 TLALYTDGLVESRSR
+497 TLALYTDGLVESRTR
-512 PLGDGMAALAGA
+512 PLGDGMDALADA
-524 LSRALAPARPA
+524 LSGALAPARPA

-541 AAVTAQL
+541 TAVTAQL
-548 MQHGEDDI
+548 MQLGEDDI
-556 TLVLARVSPA
+556 TLVLAQVSPA